1 MKLNQ
6 NNRLDL
12 KFETDPTQHMLI
24 SNLPTLDPFDNEFQS
39 EITDRTEDLLH
50 LQLPLQ
56 IDLRSRV
63 EEVIR
68 ESSGI
73 SIEAILLATFKI
85 LLYRYTDETHSS
97 INVHLPELESPI
109 STTLIRPTLFVEQ
122 SEVHPNQTGRDI
134 CRSLS
139 DRFFKENLLNS
150 LRFSV
155 DINILQLSDVLSSD
169 VASNLDFSIVFTED
183 RWHMSLSCG
192 ANLFKPETLERLM
205 GHYQCLLDGMMQ
217 DLDAVISQ
225 LPILTDSEKH
235 QLLIDWNQTGR
246 QFFPE
251 SSINDCIHYHIE
263 QQAEQTPNAIALRY
277 LSPDHEIQ
285 ELTYQELNHRAN
297 QLAHY
302 LRSLGIALHP
312 SQPTSIIGICTDRS
326 PEMVIAF
333 LGVLKAGAAY
343 LPLDPAYPH
352 DRRMYQ
358 FNDCQMPILLTQA
371 SLYSIAIPP
380 NFQGHVVCLD
390 LDWPTISDHSSTN
403 PIHFSTSDTLA
414 YVMYTSG
421 STGNPKGVMVPHSA
435 LVNHAFTMRDS
446 LKVTSCDRVLQFC
459 TMNFDGIVL
468 ELYPTLISGAT
479 LVLRSEAIA
488 SSISEFITF
497 IDTHEITII
506 GLPTAFWH
514 ELVRGMSALKM
525 SLPRSVRWVWIGG
538 EKVSKTLYLQWLKLV
553 SPSVRWISIY
563 GPTETTVNATF
574 YDPINMGFQ
583 CDQPEIPI
591 GLPISNVNI
600 YILDRNHNPVPIG
613 VTGELY
619 IGGVGV
625 AKGYLN
631 RIEKT
636 AAAFVVNP
644 FNPDSTD
651 RLYRTGDRGRY
662 LNDGI
667 IEFVGR
673 QDFQVKIRGFRI
685 ELGEIEHVLESHPD
699 IQQSI
704 VIAIETQPNQK
715 ALAAYFVLSPNCL
728 LSTAEIRSFLQTQ
741 LPSHMVPVFF
751 IPMPSFPLTVN
762 GKVDRKALP
771 SPMSLEQ
778 AGDRAD
784 LVQPQ
789 DSVEEWLVELWK
801 TLLGVPSLS
810 VTDNFFDLG
819 GHSLLILQMLVQIE
833 ERWTRSL
840 PVNILFQA
848 PTIRQLS
855 ALLQNTSP
863 IVYDTIVAF
872 WTEGTASPIFCIPG
886 MDGHLF
892 YAHELVYQCREKNLD
907 RPIYGLQEPLEMDH
921 QLQSQSIHDMAA
933 YYVRQVQAV
942 QPQGPYHLM
951 GYSIGGLIVYEMAQQ
966 LQLQGQEVA
975 LLGLLDPSTPYFHH
989 QSRPYL
995 EELPM
1000 ALRRFMTSNLIKVET
1015 LATRLIKLFNPR
1027 KVRDRKLVV
1036 AIAAEWHVRSQEK
1049 SQARISYDRALA
1061 EYWPE
1066 QYKGKVKI
1074 FFSHEWSYD
1083 VVRRTES
1090 WNDLILG
1097 KLDSYYLPGSH
1108 LHFYKSTAMETI
1120 VKRLYE

>member
-1 MKLNQ
+1 MKCDQ
-6 NNRLDL
+6 NISPDLGTGTDSRSHVSTSSMPVLD
-12 KFETDPTQHMLI
+12 
-24 SNLPTLDPFDNEFQS
+24 TLDNRFQS
-39 EITDRTEDLLH
+39 ETTDRNKDF
-50 LQLPLQ
+50 LQLQSPLRT
-56 IDLRSRV
+56 DLRSRI
-63 EEVIR
+63 EEILR
-68 ESSGI
+68 RSSEI
-73 SIEAILLATFKI
+73 SMGAILLATFKI

-97 INVHLPELESPI
+97 INVYLHESDGLVNTAP
-109 STTLIRPTLFVEQ
+109 TRPAPFVLQ
-122 SEVHPNQTGRDI
+122 SEVHPNQTSRDI
-134 CRSLS
+134 CRSLF
-139 DRFFKENLLNS
+139 DRIFKDNPLNT

-155 DINILQLSDVLSSD
+155 DINALQLSDVLSLD
-169 VASNLDFSIVFTED
+169 VTSNLDFSIVFTED
-183 RWHMSLSCG
+183 SWHINLSCG
-192 ANLFKPETLERLM
+192 SNLFKPETLERLM
-205 GHYQCLLDGMMQ
+205 GHYQCLLDGMTQ

-225 LPILTDSEKH
+225 LPILTEPEKH
-235 QLLIDWNQTGR
+235 QLLIAWNQTDH

-251 SSINDCIHYHIE
+251 SSINDCIHHHIE
-263 QQAEQTPNAIALRY
+263 QQVERTPNAIALRY

-297 QLAHY
+297 QLAHH
-302 LRSLGIALHP
+302 LRSLGIAPHS
-312 SQPTSIIGICTDRS
+312 SQPTRIIGICTDRS

-358 FNDCQMPILLTQA
+358 LNDCQMPILLTQA
-371 SLYSIAIPP
+371 SLYSTAVPP
-380 NFQGHVVCLD
+380 NFQGHVICLD
-390 LDWPTISDHSSTN
+390 RDWPTISDHSSTN

-421 STGNPKGVMVPHSA
+421 STGNPKGVMVAHSS
-435 LVNHAFTMRDS
+435 LVNHAFAMRDS

-525 SLPRSVRWVWIGG
+525 SLPRSVRLVWVGG
-538 EKVSKTLYLQWLKLV
+538 EKASKTLYLQWLKLV

-574 YDPINMGFQ
+574 YDPVSMGFQ
-583 CDQPEIPI
+583 YDQPEIPI

-600 YILDRNHNPVPIG
+600 YILDRNHNPIPIG

-619 IGGVGV
+619 IGGIGV

-644 FNPDSTD
+644 FSPDSTD

-685 ELGEIEHVLESHPD
+685 ELGEIERALESHPN
-699 IQQSI
+699 IQQAI
-704 VIAIETQPNQK
+704 VIAVETQPNQK

-728 LSTAEIRSFLQTQ
+728 LSTAETRSFLQTQ
-741 LPSHMVPVFF
+741 LPNYMVPVFF

-771 SPMSLEQ
+771 SPIMLEQ

-789 DSVEEWLVELWK
+789 DSVEEWLVKLWS

-872 WTEGTASPIFCIPG
+872 RTEGTASPIFCIPG
-886 MDGHLF
+886 MDGNLF
-892 YAHELVYQCREKNLD
+892 FARELVDQCRKKNLD
-907 RPIYGLQEPLEMDH
+907 RPVYGLQEPLD
-921 QLQSQSIHDMAA
+921 LDSKSRLQSIHNMAA

-951 GYSIGGLIVYEMAQQ
+951 GYSIGGLIAYEMAQQ

-975 LLGLLDPSTPYFHH
+975 LLSLLDPSPPPLHRR
-989 QSRPYL
+989 SRPYL
-995 EELPM
+995 EDVPM

-1036 AIAAEWHVRSQEK
+1036 AIAAEWYTRSQEK
-1049 SQARISYDRALA
+1049 SQAWISWERALS
-1061 EYWPE
+1061 EYWPK
-1066 QYKGKVKI
+1066 QYEGETKM
-1074 FFSHEWSYD
+1074 FFSDDW
-1083 VVRRTES
+1083 RRDAEKIES
-1090 WNDLILG
+1090 WDYLTLG
-1097 KLDSYYLPGSH
+1097 KPNRCYLPGSH
-1108 LHFYKSTAMETI
+1108 FDFYKSIGMETI
-1120 VKRLYE
+1120 VKRLY